1 MVIHGTTRPRE
12 TYEIFTMQAANK
24 FKVTGVTLSSLLCIY
39 LKGMQEGQP
48 LILTNLRDYS

>member
-1 MVIHGTTRPRE
+1 
-12 TYEIFTMQAANK
+12 MQAANK
-24 FKVTGVTLSSLLCIY
+24 FKVAGVTLNSLLCIY